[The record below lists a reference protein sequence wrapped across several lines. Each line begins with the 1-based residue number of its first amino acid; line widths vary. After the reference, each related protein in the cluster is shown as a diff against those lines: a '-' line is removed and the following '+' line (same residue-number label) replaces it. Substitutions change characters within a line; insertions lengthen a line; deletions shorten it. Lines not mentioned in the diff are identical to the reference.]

1 MNRKLP
7 KTIRRNYPRPLRI
20 AILGSRGYPYVYSGY
35 ETFIQEVAPRLVSRG
50 HQVTVYCHRS
60 LFKDR
65 PSYVSGVNL
74 VYLPS
79 IEKKV
84 LSQLSHSFV
93 STLHVLFQKIDIVLY
108 VNSANGPMGLFTF
121 LINKKTAINVDGL
134 EWLRPKWK
142 GLGAKYFRF
151 ASYLSTK
158 FFNVVITDSE
168 RMADIYKSEFNCPS
182 ITIAYGAN
190 IGYSSKP
197 ELINKLRLTANDYY
211 LVVGRLV
218 PDNNAD
224 LIVRG
229 FVRSDSKR
237 KLVILGDVP
246 YKDKYAESV
255 RSTTDERVLFPGY
268 VRDQN
273 LLRELYCNSYV
284 YIHGHEFGGTN
295 PALLKALGYGCCVL
309 ALDTQF
315 NREVL
320 EGEKYGVYFSKNEE
334 SIVKMLGQ
342 VDLNESIVIQKKNIA
357 RERITSNY
365 TWGKITSQYEEL
377 FRSMVDS
384 SN

>member
-1 MNRKLP
+1 
-7 KTIRRNYPRPLRI
+7 
-20 AILGSRGYPYVYSGY
+20 
-35 ETFIQEVAPRLVSRG
+35 
-50 HQVTVYCHRS
+50 
-60 LFKDR
+60 
-65 PSYVSGVNL
+65 
-74 VYLPS
+74 
-79 IEKKV
+79 
-84 LSQLSHSFV
+84 
-93 STLHVLFQKIDIVLY
+93 
-108 VNSANGPMGLFTF
+108 MGLFTF